1 MNINKYLQNKIKNLS
16 EDDIDHLNME
26 DYSSFKSFI
35 DNHYNLEHLRTNN
48 YLKFVKVSRQKI
60 VLSGVTDYNQMI
72 DDINN
77 IFEIMNDHYLFYRL
91 NFRKYLFNIKKINSL
106 LKKREIGLS
115 KELERFQGLYDYFR
129 KENIKFKLLK
139 TINLCNRKIQL
150 FNIYKRQLIY
160 LINKFIKLESKYGI
174 DQKLINIVN
183 SERTLIGKKSEYNVN
198 KLINKYVDEINEKY
212 GDDMYI
218 YLENTDIFKLF
229 NIKINTTAKCKGEID
244 GLILRKEEN
253 NYIIEYLIEIK
264 SSIKAIFEDI
274 HKIIGLK
281 KFFLDY
287 NFENEKYIGDN
298 IKINK
303 KSFEKIENSN
313 IHDWLIYICNDDKNK
328 IDRSHLYFSYVL
340 KIIDYNFIKDYYVDN
355 KYNCIK
361 LKHNL
366 ILKNTDYINNL
377 FNIWK
382 NHVNLTK
389 NGSCIYILK

>member
-1 MNINKYLQNKIKNLS
+1 
-16 EDDIDHLNME
+16 ME
-26 DYSSFKSFI
+26 DYNSFKNFI

-60 VLSGVTDYNQMI
+60 VLSGVIDYNKMI

-77 IFEIMNDHYLFYRL
+77 IFKIMNDNYLFYRL

-106 LKKREIGLS
+106 FKKREIGL
-115 KELERFQGLYDYFR
+115 KMELERFEELYDYF
-129 KENIKFKLLK
+129 KKKNIKFKLLK

-150 FNIYKRQLIY
+150 FNMYKRQVLY
-160 LINKFIKLESKYGI
+160 LINNFIKLESKYGI

-198 KLINKYVDEINEKY
+198 KLISKYVDEINDNYDQEI
-212 GDDMYI
+212 YI
-218 YLENTDIFKLF
+218 YLENIDIFKLF
-229 NIKINTTAKCKGEID
+229 NIKINTTSKCKGEVD
-244 GLILRKEEN
+244 GLILKKEDD
-253 NYIIEYLIEIK
+253 NYIIEHLIETK

-281 KFFLDY
+281 KIFLDY
-287 NFENEKYIGDN
+287 NFDDEKYIGEN

-303 KSFEKIENSN
+303 KSFEKIENYN
-313 IHDWLIYICNDDKNK
+313 IHDWLIYICNDDNSK
-328 IDRSHLYFSYVL
+328 IDKSHLYFSYVL
-340 KIIDYNFIKDYYVDN
+340 KIIDYNFIKDYYVNNNYD
-355 KYNCIK
+355 CIK

-377 FNIWK
+377 FSIWK
-382 NHVNLTK
+382 NHVNLTI